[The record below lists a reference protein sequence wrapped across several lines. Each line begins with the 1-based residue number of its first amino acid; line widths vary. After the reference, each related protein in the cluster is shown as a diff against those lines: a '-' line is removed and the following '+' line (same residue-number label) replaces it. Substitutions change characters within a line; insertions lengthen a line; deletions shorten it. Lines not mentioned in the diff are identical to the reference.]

1 MGFENAVIQTHP
13 SGEVDTSGNLPPA
26 AATSLDTFAGKV
38 HVKWMPGAAV
48 SSLGQ
53 MPFFIEFLKV
63 SGLFDQWVEDCPL
76 SYTSNNAPLKR
87 DVLGTLVLSVLSG
100 HWRYA
105 HISAIRGDGINPEL
119 LGMTRVAS
127 EDSVRG
133 AMKAMEEAASATW
146 LKKHLKATYE
156 PLLVEPMRFQL
167 LRQWILD
174 DAL

>member
-1 MGFENAVIQTHP
+1 MGSENTVIQTHP
-13 SGEVDTSGNLPPA
+13 SGELEISERLPQE
-26 AATSLDTFAGKV
+26 AATSLDTFAGKI

-53 MPFFIEFLKV
+53 MPFFIEFLKA

-87 DVLGTLVLSVLSG
+87 AVLGTLLLSVLSG
-100 HWRYA
+100 HWRDA

-127 EDSVRG
+127 N
-133 AMKAMEEAASATW
+133 
-146 LKKHLKATYE
+146 
-156 PLLVEPMRFQL
+156 
-167 LRQWILD
+167 
-174 DAL
+174 AL